1 MKSLS
6 RFRLTAISA
15 ALCSTLFSSASVYA
29 DTLRDIY
36 ELAVKNDAK
45 LKIAEAT
52 YKANLETEQ
61 QAKSRLLPQVN
72 GDASIGRSK
81 REQDAKSI
89 TGFTT
94 TPALSATLGNINTQT
109 NTTNKSWGVS
119 LSQSLF
125 DLPAWFSFKS
135 GRVVSEQAKAQFS
148 ADQQDLIVRVADAYF
163 TVLRQ
168 WDNLQ
173 VALAEERTDKRQ
185 LDQAQQ
191 RFDVG
196 LVAIT
201 DVHEARAAYDA
212 SYATRLADEGA
223 LATAYETLNTFTGL
237 SHANLSLLNKEFP
250 VTEPIPNDRA
260 EWVNFALTNNYNL
273 KASRFGM
280 EAAQENATAK
290 RWEHAPKLTGSL
302 NYQHDDINGNQ
313 DSNPASLFDIPPGS
327 DTTTKSA
334 VLRLTVPIYS
344 GGYTSS
350 AQRQAAEQY
359 NAALDRKTDTERSV
373 IQGARARHI
382 ATNTDV
388 QRVKARA
395 QSIISAQSA
404 LDATKA
410 GYEVGTR
417 NIVDVLQTQRVF
429 FAAQRDYA
437 NARYDYVLDMLRLK
451 QVAGTLS
458 PQDINDLND
467 WLVAPD
473 SPKAS
478 TYQIAEDNNAIETS
492 NEEKPTSTAANKNRR
507 NQSKRK

>member
-1 MKSLS
+1 MNRFP
-6 RFRLTAISA
+6 RFRLTALSA
-15 ALCSTLFSSASVYA
+15 ALCSSLFTGAHAYA

-36 ELAVKNDAK
+36 ELAIKNDAK
-45 LKIAEAT
+45 LKVAEAT
-52 YKANLETEQ
+52 YQANLETEQ
-61 QAKSRLLPQVN
+61 QAKSRLLPQVSGEAN
-72 GDASIGRSK
+72 YGKID
-81 REQDAKSI
+81 REQDSESLVSI
-89 TGFTT
+89 TP
-94 TPALSATLGNINTQT
+94 PATGAINAQT
-109 NTTNKSWGVS
+109 NTTDKSWGVS
-119 LSQSLF
+119 LTQPLI
-125 DLPAWFSFKS
+125 DLPSWFSFKS
-135 GRVVSEQAKAQFS
+135 GRVVSDQAKAQFS
-148 ADQQDLIVRVADAYF
+148 ADQQDLIVRVAEAYF

-173 VALAEERTDKRQ
+173 VALAEERADKRQ

-212 SYATRLADEGA
+212 SYALRLADEGA
-223 LATAYETLNTFTGL
+223 LATAYETLGTFTGQ

-250 VTEPIPNDRA
+250 VVAPSPNDRA
-260 EWVNFALTNNYNL
+260 EWVNFALNGNYSL
-273 KASRFGM
+273 KAARFAM
-280 EAAQENATAK
+280 EAAQDNATAK

-302 NYQHDDINGNQ
+302 SYKHDDTSGSL
-313 DSNPASLFDIPPGS
+313 DTNPPSLLSFPPDAET
-327 DTTTKSA
+327 DTKA
-334 VLRLTVPIYS
+334 AMLHLTVPIYS

-350 AQRQAAEQY
+350 AQRQAAAQY
-359 NAALDRKTDTERSV
+359 NAALERKTDTERSV
-373 IQGARARHI
+373 IQGTRARHI

-388 QRVKARA
+388 QRVKARS
-395 QSIISAQSA
+395 QSIVSAQSA

-417 NIVDVLQTQRVF
+417 NIVDVLQTQRIF

-458 PQDINDLND
+458 PQDINDLNN

-478 TYQIAEDNNAIETS
+478 MYTIT
-492 NEEKPTSTAANKNRR
+492 EEKTPEDSGERKNNDRKRR
-507 NQSKRK
+507 

>member
-1 MKSLS
+1 MNKFS
-6 RFRLTAISA
+6 RFRLTALSV
-15 ALCSTLFSSASVYA
+15 ALSSLFASTNLHA

-45 LKIAEAT
+45 LKAAEAT
-52 YKANLETEQ
+52 YKVNIETEQ
-61 QAKSRLLPQVN
+61 QAKSRLLPQISGEAN
-72 GDASIGRSK
+72 YGKID
-81 REQDAKSI
+81 REQDSLSL
-89 TGFTT
+89 TSL
-94 TPALSATLGNINTQT
+94 TPPVVGDINTQT
-109 NTTNKSWGVS
+109 DTTNKSWGVS
-119 LSQSLF
+119 LTQALI

-135 GRVVSEQAKAQFS
+135 GRVVGEQAKAQFS

-173 VALAEERTDKRQ
+173 VSLAEEHTHRRQ

-201 DVHEARAAYDA
+201 DVHEARAAHDA
-212 SYATRLADEGA
+212 SYALRLADEGA
-223 LATAYETLNTFTGL
+223 LASAYETLSTFTGQT
-237 SHANLSLLNKEFP
+237 HANLSLLNKEFP
-250 VTEPIPNDRA
+250 VVEPSPNDRA
-260 EWVNFALTNNYNL
+260 AWVNFALNSNYSL
-273 KASRFGM
+273 KAARLAM
-280 EAAQENATAK
+280 EAAQDNATSK

-302 NYQHDDINGNQ
+302 NYQKEDISGSQ
-313 DSNPASLFDIPPGS
+313 DTNPTSLLSFPP
-327 DTTTKSA
+327 DAETTTKSA
-334 VLRLTVPIYS
+334 MLHLTVPIYS

-350 AQRQAAEQY
+350 AQRQAAAQY
-359 NAALDRKTDTERSV
+359 NAALERKTDTERTI
-373 IQGARARHI
+373 IQGTRARHI
-382 ATNTDV
+382 AANTDV
-388 QRVKARA
+388 QRVKARS
-395 QSIISAQSA
+395 QSIVSSQSA

-417 NIVDVLQTQRVF
+417 NIVDVLQTQRLY

-451 QVAGTLS
+451 QVAGTLT

-478 TYQIAEDNNAIETS
+478 TYTLT
-492 NEEKPTSTAANKNRR
+492 EEKMPEENVETKSSDRR
-507 NQSKRK
+507 RR

>member
-1 MKSLS
+1 MNTVA
-6 RFRLTAISA
+6 RFRLNALRA
-15 ALCSTLFSSASVYA
+15 ALCSSLIFCAPLHA

-45 LKIAEAT
+45 LRAAQAT
-52 YKANLETEQ
+52 YRANLETEQ
-61 QAKSRLLPQVN
+61 QAKSRLLPQIV
-72 GDASIGRSK
+72 GDASVGRVD
-81 REQDAKSI
+81 RDQDAKSI

-94 TPALSATLGNINTQT
+94 TPTLRADVGNVNTQT
-109 NTTNKSWGVS
+109 DTTNKSWGVS
-119 LSQSLF
+119 LNQALI

-135 GRVVSEQAKAQFS
+135 GRVISEQAKAQFS
-148 ADQQDLIVRVADAYF
+148 ADQQDLIVRVAEAYF

-173 VALAEERTDKRQ
+173 VALAEERASKRQ

-201 DVHEARAAYDA
+201 DVHEARASYDA
-212 SYATRLADEGA
+212 SYALRLADEGA
-223 LATAYETLNTFTGL
+223 LASAYETLSTFTGQ
-237 SHANLSLLNKEFP
+237 SHANLSLLNKDFP
-250 VTEPIPNDRA
+250 ITEPAPSDRA
-260 EWVNFALTNNYNL
+260 EWVNFALKNNYTL
-273 KASRFGM
+273 QAARFGM
-280 EAAQENATAK
+280 EAAQENATSK

-302 NYQHDDINGNQ
+302 SYQQEDVSGSQ
-313 DSNPASLFDIPPGS
+313 DTDPQSLLNFPPDS
-327 DTTTKSA
+327 DTTTKAAMLHLS
-334 VLRLTVPIYS
+334 VPIYS

-359 NAALDRKTDTERSV
+359 NAALERKIDVERNV

-382 ATNTDV
+382 AANTDV

-395 QSIISAQSA
+395 QSIVSAQSA
-404 LDATKA
+404 LDATNA

-417 NIVDVLQTQRVF
+417 NIVDVLQTQRVY

-451 QVAGTLS
+451 QVAGTLT
-458 PQDINDLND
+458 PQDIVDLNA

-478 TYQIAEDNNAIETS
+478 SYLDTAEKQN
-492 NEEKPTSTAANKNRR
+492 
-507 NQSKRK
+507 

>member
-1 MKSLS
+1 MNKFS
-6 RFRLTAISA
+6 RFRLTALSA
-15 ALCSTLFSSASVYA
+15 ALCSSFLSAQIHA

-36 ELAVKNDAK
+36 ELAAKNDAK
-45 LKIAEAT
+45 LKAAEAT
-52 YKANLETEQ
+52 YQANIETEQ
-61 QAKSRLLPQVN
+61 QAKSRLFPQVS
-72 GDASIGRSK
+72 GEASYGK
-81 REQDAKSI
+81 VDREQDSQSLTSI
-89 TGFTT
+89 SP
-94 TPALSATLGNINTQT
+94 PAIGDINTQT
-109 NTTNKSWGVS
+109 DTTNKGWGVS
-119 LSQSLF
+119 LTQALI

-135 GRVVSEQAKAQFS
+135 GRVISEQAQAQFS

-168 WDNLQ
+168 RDNLQ
-173 VALAEERTDKRQ
+173 VSFAEERASKRQ
-185 LDQAQQ
+185 FDQAQQ

-196 LVAIT
+196 LIAIT

-212 SYATRLADEGA
+212 SYALRLADEGA
-223 LATAYETLNTFTGL
+223 LATAYETLSVFTGQ

-250 VTEPIPNDRA
+250 ITEPTPNDRA
-260 EWVNFALTNNYNL
+260 EWVKFALNSNYSL
-273 KASRFGM
+273 KAARFAM
-280 EAAQENATAK
+280 EAAQDNATSK

-302 NYQHDDINGNQ
+302 NYQRDDISGSQ
-313 DSNPASLFDIPPGS
+313 DTNPPSLLSFPPDS

-334 VLRLTVPIYS
+334 MLHLTVPIYS

-350 AQRQAAEQY
+350 SQRQASAQY
-359 NAALDRKTDTERSV
+359 NAALERKTDTERTV
-373 IQGARARHI
+373 IQGTRARHI

-388 QRVKARA
+388 QRTKARA

-404 LDATKA
+404 LDATNA

-451 QVAGTLS
+451 QVAGTLN
-458 PQDINDLND
+458 PQDINDLNN
-467 WLVAPD
+467 WLVEPD

-478 TYQIAEDNNAIETS
+478 TYTITEERESKEKTTEESVEKKNNDR
-492 NEEKPTSTAANKNRR
+492 K
-507 NQSKRK
+507 KR